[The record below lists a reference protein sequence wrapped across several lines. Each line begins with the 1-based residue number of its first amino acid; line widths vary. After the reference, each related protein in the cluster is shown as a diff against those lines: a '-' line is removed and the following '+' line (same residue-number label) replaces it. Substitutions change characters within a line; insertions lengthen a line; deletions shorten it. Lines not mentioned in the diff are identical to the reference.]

1 MYDALKNA
9 NKNNKLYGFL
19 GGPSGIIEGDYIEF
33 DDKKIDEYNKLVNDQ
48 KKKIKLP
55 KLNNRYSLI
64 NQKEF
69 ENNIERCASY
79 VYSYLRKNDIIE
91 V

>member
-1 MYDALKNA
+1 MKKN
-9 NKNNKLYGFL
+9 L
-19 GGPSGIIEGDYIEF
+19 
-33 DDKKIDEYNKLVNDQ
+33 EYNKNIKEQ

-55 KLNNRYSLI
+55 SFSNKYSLI

-69 ENNIERCASY
+69 EDNIERCASY
-79 VYSYLRKNDIIE
+79 VYSYLIRNDIIE